1 MFLKVS
7 PFRGL
12 IRFGKKG
19 KLSPRFIGPFKILER
34 VGAKAYR
41 LVLLPSIIAVNDVYH
56 VSMLRKYIR
65 GSSHVLKHQEVEI
78 TQKFQYKIQLA
89 RIVDRTEKILRTKVI
104 SLVKV
109 LWKSHTAED
118 VTL

>member
-1 MFLKVS
+1 MKVS

-19 KLSPRFIGPFKILER
+19 KLSPRFIGPFKILKR

-41 LVLLPSIIAVNDVYH
+41 LVLPPSIIAVHDVYH

-78 TQKFQYKIQLA
+78 TQKFQYKTQSA
-89 RIVDRTEKILRTKVI
+89 RIVDRKEKILRTKVI
-104 SLVKV
+104 PLIKV